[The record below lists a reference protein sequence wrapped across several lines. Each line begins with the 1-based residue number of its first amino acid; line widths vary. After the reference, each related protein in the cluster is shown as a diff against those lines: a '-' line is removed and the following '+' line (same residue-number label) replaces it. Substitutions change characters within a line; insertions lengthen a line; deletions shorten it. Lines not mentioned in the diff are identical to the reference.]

1 MNNLQ
6 IGFMAG
12 GGPRAGI
19 ERLEAEPIDSLWTGG
34 HIASRNAGPEAM
46 ASLVRLAALT
56 DRVRVGTSILLLP
69 LYPPA
74 IVAKQIADV
83 DRMTDGRVTL
93 GVGIGGEYAQ
103 EFRACQIPISERG
116 RRTDEAIPLIRS
128 LWSGQE
134 ISHSGPYYSM
144 TEVKIHP
151 APVQPGGPPIVV
163 AGRKLPAMRRAAL
176 LGDGWMPYLYSPE
189 RYADSVRTI
198 TDVAVEGGRSL
209 ENFEWFAFLFVNVNP
224 DGDTA
229 RQEAAAFLGGN
240 YNQDFEAM
248 LNRVAV
254 AGTPDEAIQ
263 KIQAFVDAG
272 ARHLVFTPATRQ
284 DAEPI
289 RRRLLDE
296 VLPQVRTPAASDAAP
311 V

>member
-1 MNNLQ
+1 MSRLQ
-6 IGFMAG
+6 IGFMG
-12 GGPRAGI
+12 GGLPRRTI

-34 HIASRNAGPEAM
+34 HIASRNPGPEAM

-74 IVAKQIADV
+74 IVAKQLADV

-93 GVGIGGEYAQ
+93 GIGIGGEYAQ
-103 EFRACQIPISERG
+103 EFRACQVPISERG

-144 TEVKIHP
+144 DEVKIHP

-163 AGRKLPAMRRAAL
+163 AGRRVPAMRRAAL
-176 LGDGWMPYLYSPE
+176 LGDGWMPYLYSAE

-198 TDVAVEGGRSL
+198 AAHAAEAGRSL
-209 ENFEWFAFLFVNVNP
+209 EGFEWFAFLFVNVNP

-254 AGTPDEAIQ
+254 AGSADEAIQ
-263 KIQAFVDAG
+263 KVQAFVDAG
-272 ARHLVFTPATRQ
+272 ARHLICTPATRG

-296 VLPQVRTPAASDAAP
+296 VLPHVRLPPTGDGQ
-311 V
+311 

>member
-1 MNNLQ
+1 MNGLQ

-12 GGPRAGI
+12 GGPRAAI
-19 ERLEAEPIDSLWTGG
+19 ERLETESIDSLWTGG

-74 IVAKQIADV
+74 IVAKQLADV

-93 GVGIGGEYAQ
+93 GVGIGGEYPQ

-116 RRTDEAIPLIRS
+116 KRTDEAIPLIRS

-134 ISHSGPYYSM
+134 ISHTGPYYSM
-144 TEVKIHP
+144 VEVKIHP
-151 APVQPGGPPIVV
+151 APVQPGGPPIAV

-189 RYADSVRTI
+189 RYADSVQTI
-198 TDVAVEGGRSL
+198 TALALEAGRSL
-209 ENFEWFAFLFVNVNP
+209 ESFEWFAFLFANVNA

-229 RQEAAAFLGGN
+229 RQEAAGFLGGN

-248 LNRVAV
+248 INRVAV
-254 AGTPDEAIQ
+254 AGSPDEATR
-263 KIQAFVDAG
+263 KVQAFVDAG
-272 ARHLVFTPATRQ
+272 ARHLIFTPATRE

-296 VLPQVRTPAASDAAP
+296 VLPRISLPSSTDVA
-311 V
+311 